1 MEKRRRYSPQEKVK
15 ILLESF
21 DRETTVTDI
30 CKKYSIHP
38 NLYYQW
44 KKELFENADSIFA
57 DKRLKNKGKKESE
70 KIKKLEE
77 KLHYKDQLI
86 SEIVEENMHYKKKLN
101 GEI

>member
-1 MEKRRRYSPQEKVK
+1 MEKRGRFSSQEKVQ

-21 DRETTVTDI
+21 SKEITVTDI

-38 NLYYQW
+38 NIYYQW
-44 KKELFENADSIFA
+44 KKELFENAETIFS
-57 DKRLKNKGKKESE
+57 DKRSKVGEKKEQE

-77 KLHYKDQLI
+77 KLLYKDQLI
-86 SEIVEENMHYKKKLN
+86 SEIVEDNMRYKKKLN

>member
-1 MEKRRRYSPQEKVK
+1 MEKRGRFNPKEKVQ

-21 DRETTVTDI
+21 SKEITVTDI

-44 KKELFENADSIFA
+44 KKELFENADSIFT
-57 DKRLKNKGKKESE
+57 DKRIKINEKKEQE

-77 KLHYKDQLI
+77 KLNYKDQLI
-86 SEIVEENMHYKKKLN
+86 SEIVEENMRYKKKLN

>member
-1 MEKRRRYSPQEKVK
+1 MEKRGRFTPKEKVQ

-21 DRETTVTDI
+21 SKEITVTDI

-38 NLYYQW
+38 NIYYQW
-44 KKELFENADSIFA
+44 KKELFENAETIFSN
-57 DKRLKNKGKKESE
+57 KRSKVGEKKAQE

-77 KLHYKDQLI
+77 KLTYKDQLI
-86 SEIVEENMHYKKKLN
+86 SEIVEDNMRYKKKLN